1 MKNQAQIIQQHGK
14 TFYWASFF
22 LEKTVRSR
30 LFSIYAFCRKVDDIV
45 DTNKKKSTNN
55 FNKNLEEF
63 TNLEKRFRPS
73 KEIITQFI
81 LGQQSDLSHTQPKT
95 IDELIIY
102 CYRVAGIVG
111 LMVCDALEV
120 KDIKLRHYAIDLG
133 IAMQLTNICRDIKE
147 DANMERVYLPESM
160 VGKIKPKGVKIPSK
174 DVLKKIETCQK
185 KLLDLADD
193 YYASAEYAIPFL
205 PGKTSLAIRVAANIY
220 QAIGKKIINNN
231 ISYIEDRV
239 FVNNYEKLKITFFK
253 IFSKGKSSNKL
264 KTHNIKL
271 HNAIKDLPG
280 ANKN

>member
-45 DTNKKKSTNN
+45 DTNKKKSINN

-81 LGQQSDLSHTQPKT
+81 IGQQSDLSHTQPKT

-160 VGKIKPKGVKIPSK
+160 IGKIKPKKVNIPSK
-174 DVLKKIETCQK
+174 DILENIEMCQK

-205 PGKTSLAIRVAANIY
+205 PGKTSFAIRVAANIY

-231 ISYIEDRV
+231 ISYIGDRV
-239 FVNNYEKLKITFFK
+239 FVNNYEKLKITFFN
-253 IFSKGKSSNKL
+253 IFSKEKSSNKL
-264 KTHNIKL
+264 KTHNKKL
-271 HNAIKDLPG
+271 HYAIKNLPG